1 MNVQLLEILNENK
14 VLVKVGENR
23 FCAVWDGDKPEKNK
37 IYTVEMDIDD
47 VLLWGVNIFPTKE
60 NVDVIIQKT
69 EYIKIIAKLDYD
81 IENDFA
87 SLKVYDSIVL
97 VDLIGLDRKVLNEW
111 VEINCRLVSLSDINL

>member
-1 MNVQLLEILNENK
+1 MNVQLLEILNESK

-23 FCAVWDGDKPEKNK
+23 FYAVWDGDKPEKNK

-47 VLLWGVNIFPTKE
+47 VLWWGVNIIPTKE

-81 IENDFA
+81 TENDFA

>member
-1 MNVQLLEILNENK
+1 MNVQLLEILNESK
-14 VLVKVGENR
+14 VLVRVGENR
-23 FCAVWDGDKPEKNK
+23 FCAVWNGDKPEKNK
-37 IYTVEMDIDD
+37 IYNVELDIDD
-47 VLLWGVNIFPTKE
+47 VLLWGINIVPTKE

-81 IENDFA
+81 TENDFA

-97 VDLIGLDRKVLNEW
+97 VDLIGLDRKVLNER

>member
-1 MNVQLLEILNENK
+1 MNVRLLEILNESK
-14 VLVKVGENR
+14 VLVKVGEYR
-23 FCAVWDGDKPEKNK
+23 FYAVWDGDKPEKNK

-47 VLLWGVNIFPTKE
+47 VLLWGVNIVPTKE
-60 NVDVIIQKT
+60 NVDLIIQKT

-81 IENDFA
+81 TENDFA